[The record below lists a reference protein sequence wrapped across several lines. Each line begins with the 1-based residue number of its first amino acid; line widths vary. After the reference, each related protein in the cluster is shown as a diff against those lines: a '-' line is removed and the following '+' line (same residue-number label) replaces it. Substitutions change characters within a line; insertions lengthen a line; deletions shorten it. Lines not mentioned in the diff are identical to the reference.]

1 MIDTSELDGGLYMM
15 NMIDYPENSK
25 SNARVSSHKSS
36 LSLCVLRWSDGMI
49 KRDREFDTLGVQG
62 ASRRR

>member
-1 MIDTSELDGGLYMM
+1 MK

-49 KRDREFDTLGVQG
+49 KRGRGFDTLGVQG